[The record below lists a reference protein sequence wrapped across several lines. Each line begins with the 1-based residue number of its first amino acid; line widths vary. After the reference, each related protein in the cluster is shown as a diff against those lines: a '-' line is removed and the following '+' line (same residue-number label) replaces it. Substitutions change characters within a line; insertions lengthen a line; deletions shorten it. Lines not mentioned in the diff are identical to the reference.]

1 VAAAG
6 PRTDSMMDRRT
17 FIGALI
23 GVLGAASS
31 ATRAERTARPYR
43 IGFLANN
50 PGPQPAHGGLR
61 EGLRDL
67 GWIEGRD
74 FLIEARYAN
83 FDTSRLRTFAA
94 ELVAL
99 PVDVLVVVTIAPAQ
113 VANEATKDIPI
124 VVVAAHDAV
133 GTGLVASLSRPGGN
147 LTGLDSLAPGLDAK
161 RLELLKQILPGVTHI
176 AVLANPLD
184 SAMRLHLDAIQT
196 AGAALGLT
204 IRVFEVRQPT
214 ELEGAFAAMARERPD
229 ALLPITEALIYSSRE
244 RIVAFTQQQRLPG
257 VFEFS
262 EFARAGGLLSYG
274 PNLRAMYVRAAH
286 YVDKILKGAKP
297 GDLPIEQPTRFELVI
312 NLKTAKTLGLTIPQ
326 LLVQR
331 ADEVIK

>member
-1 VAAAG
+1 
-6 PRTDSMMDRRT
+6 MMDRRA
-17 FIGALI
+17 FIAALMVAL
-23 GVLGAASS
+23 GVASS
-31 ATRAERTARPYR
+31 ATRAEQTARPYR

-50 PGPQPAHGGLR
+50 PGPQPAHGALR

-83 FDTSRLRTFAA
+83 FDTSRLPTFAA

-113 VANEATKDIPI
+113 VAKEATKDIPI

-133 GTGLVASLSRPGGN
+133 GTGLAASLSRPGGN

-214 ELEGAFAAMARERPD
+214 ELEGALAAMARERPD

-286 YVDKILKGAKP
+286 YVDRILKGAKP
-297 GDLPIEQPTRFELVI
+297 SDLPIEQPTRFELVI
-312 NLKTAKTLGLTIPQ
+312 NLKTAKTLSLTIPQ
-326 LLVQR
+326 SLVQR
-331 ADEVIK
+331 ADEVIQ

>member
-1 VAAAG
+1 
-6 PRTDSMMDRRT
+6 
-17 FIGALI
+17 
-23 GVLGAASS
+23 
-31 ATRAERTARPYR
+31 
-43 IGFLANN
+43 
-50 PGPQPAHGGLR
+50 
-61 EGLRDL
+61 
-67 GWIEGRD
+67 
-74 FLIEARYAN
+74 
-83 FDTSRLRTFAA
+83 
-94 ELVAL
+94 
-99 PVDVLVVVTIAPAQ
+99 
-113 VANEATKDIPI
+113 
-124 VVVAAHDAV
+124 
-133 GTGLVASLSRPGGN
+133 
-147 LTGLDSLAPGLDAK
+147 
-161 RLELLKQILPGVTHI
+161 
-176 AVLANPLD
+176 
-184 SAMRLHLDAIQT
+184 MRLHLDAIQT

-331 ADEVIK
+331 ADEVIE